1 MATTKTIKNFWF
13 DPKDLPLTVK
23 EFSFGYTDEK
33 GKKREYK
40 VSIKDN
46 DEYSFHVFIHALYV
60 CKKNNLL
67 PWTLPAI
74 RKTKDKVTITNPK
87 DDGEQTEM
95 VLRVANSFQQ
105 MAMEEAKFPWEQ

>member
-1 MATTKTIKNFWF
+1 MPTVKNFWIN
-13 DPKDLPLTVK
+13 PINLPVTAK

-40 VSIKDN
+40 VSIKDK
-46 DEYSFHVFIHALYV
+46 DEVSFHEFIHALYV

-74 RKTKDKVTITNPK
+74 RKTKNKVTITNPN
-87 DDGEQTEM
+87 DDGEQMEM
-95 VLRVANSFQQ
+95 VLRVANTFQQ
-105 MAMEEAKFPWEQ
+105 MAKEEEKFPWEI